1 MKYIL
6 HVEAEEARSCRMSSN
21 QDENGMGT
29 DRERMR
35 KSRRFAVVVG
45 VNKYQESDEIPILAG
60 AENDAEELR
69 RRLTTNNNFEVL
81 DRHFLLGEHATRT
94 AILKAFSDILHNEID
109 AELVMFYFSG
119 HGVLDE
125 KEEGYIAPYDIYP
138 KDPFV
143 SGIRMG
149 DLKYLIERSD
159 NKANVAIILDCCYAG
174 IVTKDTKKLQLP
186 NENMKNLVNTVD
198 TQLQKLAQT
207 PLPDDAKPRG
217 AKFILASSEGDAVS
231 REKNDCTHTEDIGKP
246 PHPHGAF
253 SFHLLE
259 GLAGAAAHPD
269 TGIITFDSLRKYI
282 GDKMTAE
289 KKQTPLCQ
297 LAQASLLENISLG
310 TSQKLFNKVV
320 KSLIKDIKLIIKG
333 KVITKENEV
342 PRIEVPIFIHIGAL
356 DEAVKKVSRLSAL
369 DPSNVEIAHLITK
382 VNDSLQQYQQAL
394 DDWLGKNI
402 LIAGREIDKIAPN
415 LYSRHFFDISNNLT
429 YEGFQKLNEL
439 DLLYLAHLK
448 SEIEEKRQYTSN
460 NDRRLRALCRRL
472 ESAAIQGKLGVG

>member
-1 MKYIL
+1 MP
-6 HVEAEEARSCRMSSN
+6 SN
-21 QDENGMGT
+21 QDKNSMVT
-29 DRERMR
+29 DRESIR

-45 VNKYQESDEIPILAG
+45 VNKYQESDEIPELAG

-69 RRLTTNNNFEVL
+69 GRLTNNNNFEVL
-81 DRHFLLGEHATRT
+81 DGHFLLGEHATRT

-109 AELVMFYFSG
+109 AELVIFYFSG

-159 NKANVAIILDCCYAG
+159 NKGNVAIILDCCYAG
-174 IVTKDTKKLQLP
+174 IVTKDTKELRNK
-186 NENMKNLVNTVD
+186 NMKNLVQTVD
-198 TQLQKLAQT
+198 TELQKLAQT

-217 AKFILASSEGDAVS
+217 GKFILASSEGEAVS
-231 REKNDCTHTEDIGKP
+231 RERNNCRHTEDIGKPPGKP

-269 TGIITFDSLRKYI
+269 TGIISFDSLRKYI

-297 LAQASLLENISLG
+297 LSQASLLDLSLG
-310 TSQKLFNKVV
+310 TRQEVFDNNV
-320 KSLIKDIKLIIKG
+320 KNLVTNIQEIIIRG
-333 KVITKENEV
+333 NEV
-342 PRIEVPIFIHIGAL
+342 PRFIDIRAL
-356 DEAVKKVSRLSAL
+356 GDAVKKVSSLSAL
-369 DPSNVEIAHLITK
+369 DPSNVEIRPLITN
-382 VNDSLQQYQQAL
+382 VNDSLKLYQQAL

-402 LIAGREIDKIAPN
+402 MIAGREIDKIAPN
-415 LYSRHFFDISNNLT
+415 LYDKFYEISSNLT
-429 YEGFQKLNEL
+429 YEGFQTLNEV
-439 DLLYLAHLK
+439 DLEYLVHLK
-448 SEIEEKRQYTSN
+448 SQIEEKTHYTSE
-460 NDRRLRALCRRL
+460 DDKRLQRLCLRLDSATKRR
-472 ESAAIQGKLGVG
+472 KLGRG